1 MKNIILATTALVATA
16 GMAAADVSI
25 SGYARF
31 GTVYSDN
38 ADEWNNASRLRL
50 QFDASAETDGGI
62 VFGVR
67 KRFQTEE
74 NSDTDGSA
82 GTFTNTDGDVV
93 TLGTPAGNGA
103 RFYMTTNG
111 LTIAMGNILGVIEAA
126 PNLYMP
132 TKSAGVGLEG
142 NGFYS
147 LATNTSSNGFGFGW
161 TAYSSGGAGAQN
173 GVEVLYSMSGFGA
186 HAHSTDV
193 STGLGLNYTFSGY
206 TVAAAYEDFDNGDSA
221 LFASVGGKIGAFD
234 VALAY
239 GDTESAGV
247 GADKWSLKGAYD
259 FGTGLTMYGF
269 IASESGAANES
280 YGLGASYDLGGGVSL
295 EGGITKTDDI
305 ADDTIM
311 SLGAFFSF

>member
-16 GMAAADVSI
+16 GVAVADVSI
-25 SGYARF
+25 SGYGHF
-31 GTVYSDN
+31 GAVYSNN
-38 ADEWNNASRLRL
+38 ADEWNTASRLRL
-50 QFDASAETDGGI
+50 QFDVSAETDGGI
-62 VFGVR
+62 VFGAR
-67 KRFQTEE
+67 QRLQTEE
-74 NSDTDGSA
+74 NATGN
-82 GTFTNTDGDVV
+82 G
-93 TLGTPAGNGA
+93 GNGA
-103 RFYMTTNG
+103 RFYMSTNG
-111 LTIAMGNILGVIEAA
+111 LTIAMGNILGVVEAA

-147 LATNTSSNGFGFGW
+147 LATNTSSNGARFAW
-161 TAYSSGGAGAQN
+161 TAYDSAGSGRAN
-173 GVEVLYSMSGFGA
+173 GVEVLYSMSGFGVHVH
-186 HAHSTDV
+186 HAEV
-193 STGLGLNYTFSGY
+193 APGNNSTGIGVNYSTAGY
-206 TVAAAYEDFDNGDSA
+206 TVALAYEDWEDGSDI

-239 GDTESAGV
+239 GDTDVAGV
-247 GADKWSLKGAYD
+247 GTADKWSLKGAYD

-269 IASESGAANES
+269 VASESGAANES